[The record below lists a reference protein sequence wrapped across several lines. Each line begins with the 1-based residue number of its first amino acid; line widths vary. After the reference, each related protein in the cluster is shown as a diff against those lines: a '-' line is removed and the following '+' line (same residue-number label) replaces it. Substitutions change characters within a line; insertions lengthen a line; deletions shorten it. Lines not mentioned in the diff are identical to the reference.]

1 MKKLLLSI
9 FFILISSN
17 SHAVETKLSCD
28 IKVTITYWTGNTE
41 KKQVT
46 NIVTITDQGE
56 GLKFIISSGS
66 YIRSVTTKE
75 SENRSVTDLSDA
87 NSWEITNVV
96 TSKIEIVTTFLR
108 IDRNT
113 GNFFY
118 ESFQK
123 SQNGKD
129 ITFEGTGNCEKIDTT
144 KKKF

>member
-1 MKKLLLSI
+1 MKKLLISI

-41 KKQVT
+41 KKQII
-46 NIVTITDQGE
+46 NIVTISDQGE
-56 GLKFIISSGS
+56 GRKFITWSGQ

-75 SENRSVTDLSDA
+75 SENRSVTDLSDS
-87 NSWEITNVV
+87 NNWNITNEV
-96 TSKIEIVTTFLR
+96 TSKDEIVTTFIN

-113 GNFFY
+113 GNLFY
-118 ESFQK
+118 QSFQK

-129 ITFEGTGNCEKIDTT
+129 IAFEGTGNCEKIDTA